1 MVDEYNTGNPVPS
14 SAMPDAWD
22 NNATIDKFVNS
33 TEMIVVTRTGVER
46 DTMAGMQ
53 KKADDQRDQMA
64 ADGAAVVEET
74 RQNLIPLSKQYM
86 TLAEAQADIA
96 NIPEGSTTYYRS
108 PDDSALAVE
117 VINNAGTLQP
127 TGRKMPSQ
135 QAVGDIAE
143 QTRQA
148 LDWLQR
154 VYLGQQSQAAAISDT
169 TDKSNANEI
178 ALQRLYLG
186 QQSQGTAISDTA
198 DKTDD
203 IEEQIQQALD
213 WLQRVYLGQQ
223 SQAAAISDTT
233 DKSNANEIALQ
244 RLYLG
249 QQSQGTAISDTA
261 DKTDD
266 IEEQIQQALDWLQ
279 RVYLGQQS
287 QAAAISDT
295 TDKSNA
301 NEIALQ
307 RLYLGQQSQAETQSQ
322 ITNDNKSTITALQH
336 VSLSLQV
343 ISEII
348 FSQERALN
356 VGQNN
361 ISDINTAVHVLSETL
376 TSLGVADSQI
386 RSTIH
391 SLSTSL
397 QIVIDAINL
406 APTTKDLDGARLQSL
421 LNLSLLASELYK
433 LDGLDTGGVGSA
445 GATEVTDGIYA
456 FPTPERIVRIDI
468 TSPQGVPASKAD
480 GKYQGKCKIDIDG
493 VSLTA
498 FSTIAVQGSSSAGY
512 PKKNLTIAFYFDDA
526 YSTDLNLKIG
536 DGLAFSE
543 WVYKANY
550 IDSTHSRNLIGYTLW
565 TQMQNTR
572 DIWPRREVD
581 HYYVGKTGL
590 AAVDTGA
597 TGIPKGYPCI
607 VYINSEFY
615 GIGGIMVGKK
625 RANYNIAKNIP
636 EQIYLEFQNCDI
648 RTLDITNPD
657 ICEVTAPSSVT
668 ATVNGY
674 LDVWRTFAQLPQSD
688 FSEALPEH
696 MDKMNTSD
704 YYILMMFLCA
714 VDCFNKNM
722 LFMTWDAQKWFCMP
736 YDLDT
741 TFGLNSSG
749 QAIAYEPTLN
759 PITEGFALSGNR
771 EFWGKVYT
779 AIGSDINARYAQL
792 RNSGVLSVGNVSRI
806 MTDLQSKYTID
817 MFERELGKWT
827 GLPSKDITSNDQLLS
842 WLTQRMVWLDQYFS
856 YE

>member
-1 MVDEYNTGNPVPS
+1 MAFNPELGSTSPAVLLDNAERLDKLVNGPELTE
-14 SAMPDAWD
+14 PDRA
-22 NNATIDKFVNS
+22 
-33 TEMIVVTRTGVER
+33 GVEL
-46 DTMAGMQ
+46 DTWRGMMA
-53 KKADDQRDQMA
+53 KND
-64 ADGAAVVEET
+64 EI
-74 RQNLIPLSKQYM
+74 RQNLIPLSKQYA
-86 TLAEAQADIA
+86 TLAAAQADIV

-135 QAVGDIAE
+135 QAVDDIEE

-148 LDWLQR
+148 TERIQR
-154 VYLGQQSQAAAISDT
+154 IYLSQQIQADTQSQLSDDNENAIT
-169 TDKSNANEI
+169 
-178 ALQRLYLG
+178 ALQRL
-186 QQSQGTAISDTA
+186 S
-198 DKTDD
+198 
-203 IEEQIQQALD
+203 
-213 WLQRVYLGQQ
+213 V
-223 SQAAAISDTT
+223 
-233 DKSNANEIALQ
+233 
-244 RLYLG
+244 
-249 QQSQGTAISDTA
+249 
-261 DKTDD
+261 
-266 IEEQIQQALDWLQ
+266 
-279 RVYLGQQS
+279 
-287 QAAAISDT
+287 
-295 TDKSNA
+295 
-301 NEIALQ
+301 
-307 RLYLGQQSQAETQSQ
+307 
-322 ITNDNKSTITALQH
+322 
-336 VSLSLQV
+336 SLQV

-348 FSQERALN
+348 FSQGSTLN
-356 VGQNN
+356 DSQNN
-361 ISDINTAVHVLSETL
+361 ISNINTAIQVLSETL
-376 TSLGVADSQI
+376 FSLGVSDSRTREAIQ
-386 RSTIH
+386 

-397 QIVIDAINL
+397 QIVIDAVNL
-406 APTTKDLDGARLQSL
+406 APTTRDLGGSQLQSL
-421 LNLSLLASELYK
+421 LSLSFLASELYK
-433 LDGLDTGGVGSA
+433 LDGLDTNATGGGGSA

-456 FPTPERIVRIDI
+456 FPAPARIVRIDI

-480 GKYQGKCKIDIDG
+480 GAYQGRCKIDIDG

-498 FSTIAVQGSSSAGY
+498 FSTIAVQGSSSAAY
-512 PKKNLTIAFYFDDA
+512 PKKNLTIAFYLDEE
-526 YSTDLNLKIG
+526 YSTELKLKIG

-550 IDSTHSRNLIGYTLW
+550 IDSTHSRNLVGYTLW

-572 DIWPRREVD
+572 DTWPRREVD

-615 GIGGIMVGKK
+615 GIGDLMVGKK

-648 RTLDITNPD
+648 RTLDISNPD
-657 ICEVTAPSSVT
+657 ICEVTAPSNVT

-674 LDVWRTFAQLPQSD
+674 LDVWRTFAQLPLSD
-688 FSEALPEH
+688 FSAALPEH

-741 TFGLNSSG
+741 TFGLNASG
-749 QAIAYEPTLN
+749 RAIAYGPTLN
-759 PITEGFALSGNR
+759 PITQGFALPGNR

-806 MTDLQSKYTID
+806 MTALQSKYTID
-817 MFERELGKWT
+817 MFERELIKWT

>member
-1 MVDEYNTGNPVPS
+1 MPQRYNTGNQRPS
-14 SAMPDAWD
+14 NSMKDVND
-22 NNATIDKFVNS
+22 NALAFDDYMNSDSDTFVDRLEN
-33 TEMIVVTRTGVER
+33 ER
-46 DTMAGMQ
+46 DSLRGTI
-53 KKADDQRDQMA
+53 KKILSE
-64 ADGAAVVEET
+64 GESAVGEA
-74 RQNLIPLSKQYM
+74 RQNLIPLSRQYM
-86 TLAEAQADIA
+86 TLAAAQADIA
-96 NIPEGSTTYYRS
+96 NIPVGSTTYYRS
-108 PDDSALAVE
+108 PDDSALAIE
-117 VINNAGTLQP
+117 VMNVGGTLQP

-135 QAVGDIAE
+135 QAVDDIEE
-143 QTRQA
+143 QTQQA
-148 LDWLQR
+148 IEW
-154 VYLGQQSQAAAISDT
+154 
-169 TDKSNANEI
+169 
-178 ALQRLYLG
+178 LQRLYLG
-186 QQSQGTAISDTA
+186 QQSQATAISDTA
-198 DKTDD
+198 DKADD
-203 IEEQIQQALD
+203 IEEQIQQAIE
-213 WLQRVYLGQQ
+213 WLQRL
-223 SQAAAISDTT
+223 
-233 DKSNANEIALQ
+233 
-244 RLYLG
+244 
-249 QQSQGTAISDTA
+249 
-261 DKTDD
+261 
-266 IEEQIQQALDWLQ
+266 
-279 RVYLGQQS
+279 YLGQQS

-322 ITNDNKSTITALQH
+322 ITNDNKNAITALQRL
-336 VSLSLQV
+336 SLSLQV

-348 FSQERALN
+348 FSQGSTLN
-356 VGQNN
+356 ANQNN
-361 ISDINTAVHVLSETL
+361 ISNINTALQVLSETL
-376 TSLGVADSQI
+376 SSLGVSDSRTRNAIQ
-386 RSTIH
+386 

-406 APTTKDLDGARLQSL
+406 APTTRDLDGVQLQSL
-421 LNLSLLASELYK
+421 LNLSILASELYK
-433 LDGLDTGGVGSA
+433 LDGLDTNATGDGGSA

-456 FPTPERIVRIDI
+456 FPSPARIVRIDI
-468 TSPQGVPASKAD
+468 TSPQGVPVSKAD
-480 GKYQGKCKIDIDG
+480 GAYQGQCKIDIDG

-512 PKKNLTIAFYFDDA
+512 PKKNLTIAFYSDEA
-526 YSTDLNLKIG
+526 YSTEMKLKIG

-648 RTLDITNPD
+648 RTLDISNPN
-657 ICEVTAPSSVT
+657 ICEVTAPSNVT

-688 FSEALPEH
+688 FSATLPEH
-696 MDKMNTSD
+696 MDKMNVSD

-749 QAIAYEPTLN
+749 QAIAYGPTLN
-759 PITEGFALSGNR
+759 PITQGFALSGNR

-817 MFERELGKWT
+817 MFERELSKWT

>member
-1 MVDEYNTGNPVPS
+1 M
-14 SAMPDAWD
+14 
-22 NNATIDKFVNS
+22 
-33 TEMIVVTRTGVER
+33 
-46 DTMAGMQ
+46 
-53 KKADDQRDQMA
+53 
-64 ADGAAVVEET
+64 
-74 RQNLIPLSKQYM
+74 
-86 TLAEAQADIA
+86 
-96 NIPEGSTTYYRS
+96 
-108 PDDSALAVE
+108 
-117 VINNAGTLQP
+117 
-127 TGRKMPSQ
+127 
-135 QAVGDIAE
+135 
-143 QTRQA
+143 
-148 LDWLQR
+148 
-154 VYLGQQSQAAAISDT
+154 
-169 TDKSNANEI
+169 
-178 ALQRLYLG
+178 
-186 QQSQGTAISDTA
+186 
-198 DKTDD
+198 
-203 IEEQIQQALD
+203 
-213 WLQRVYLGQQ
+213 
-223 SQAAAISDTT
+223 
-233 DKSNANEIALQ
+233 
-244 RLYLG
+244 
-249 QQSQGTAISDTA
+249 
-261 DKTDD
+261 
-266 IEEQIQQALDWLQ
+266 
-279 RVYLGQQS
+279 
-287 QAAAISDT
+287 
-295 TDKSNA
+295 
-301 NEIALQ
+301 
-307 RLYLGQQSQAETQSQ
+307 
-322 ITNDNKSTITALQH
+322 
-336 VSLSLQV
+336 
-343 ISEII
+343 
-348 FSQERALN
+348 
-356 VGQNN
+356 
-361 ISDINTAVHVLSETL
+361 
-376 TSLGVADSQI
+376 
-386 RSTIH
+386 
-391 SLSTSL
+391 STSL

-406 APTTKDLDGARLQSL
+406 APSARDLDGARLQSL

-433 LDGLDTGGVGSA
+433 LDGLDTNATGGGGSA
-445 GATEVTDGIYA
+445 GATEVTDGVYA
-456 FPTPERIVRIDI
+456 FPSPARIVRIDI

-480 GKYQGKCKIDIDG
+480 GAYQGRCKIDIDG

-512 PKKNLTIAFYFDDA
+512 PKKNLTIAFYSDEA
-526 YSTDLNLKIG
+526 YSTDMKLKIG

-565 TQMQNTR
+565 TQMQDTR

-615 GIGGIMVGKK
+615 GVGDIMIGKK

-648 RTLDITNPD
+648 RTLDISNPD
-657 ICEVTAPSSVT
+657 ICEVTAPSNVT

-674 LDVWRTFAQLPQSD
+674 LDVWRTFAQLPQSE
-688 FSEALPEH
+688 FSAALPEH

-741 TFGLNSSG
+741 TFGLNASG
-749 QAIAYEPTLN
+749 RAIAYGPTLN
-759 PITEGFALSGNR
+759 PITQGFALPGNR

-806 MTDLQSKYTID
+806 MTALQSKYTID
-817 MFERELGKWT
+817 MFERELIKWT

>member
-1 MVDEYNTGNPVPS
+1 
-14 SAMPDAWD
+14 
-22 NNATIDKFVNS
+22 
-33 TEMIVVTRTGVER
+33 
-46 DTMAGMQ
+46 
-53 KKADDQRDQMA
+53 
-64 ADGAAVVEET
+64 
-74 RQNLIPLSKQYM
+74 
-86 TLAEAQADIA
+86 
-96 NIPEGSTTYYRS
+96 
-108 PDDSALAVE
+108 
-117 VINNAGTLQP
+117 
-127 TGRKMPSQ
+127 
-135 QAVGDIAE
+135 
-143 QTRQA
+143 
-148 LDWLQR
+148 QR
-154 VYLGQQSQAAAISDT
+154 VYLGQQSQATAISDT

-178 ALQRLYLG
+178 ALQRL
-186 QQSQGTAISDTA
+186 
-198 DKTDD
+198 
-203 IEEQIQQALD
+203 
-213 WLQRVYLGQQ
+213 
-223 SQAAAISDTT
+223 
-233 DKSNANEIALQ
+233 
-244 RLYLG
+244 
-249 QQSQGTAISDTA
+249 
-261 DKTDD
+261 
-266 IEEQIQQALDWLQ
+266 
-279 RVYLGQQS
+279 
-287 QAAAISDT
+287 
-295 TDKSNA
+295 
-301 NEIALQ
+301 
-307 RLYLGQQSQAETQSQ
+307 
-322 ITNDNKSTITALQH
+322 
-336 VSLSLQV
+336 SLSLQV

-348 FSQERALN
+348 FSQERTLD
-356 VGQNN
+356 VSQND
-361 ISDINTAVHVLSETL
+361 ISKINTALQVLSETL
-376 TSLGVADSQI
+376 TSLGLADSQI

-406 APTTKDLDGARLQSL
+406 APTTKDLDGIRLQAL
-421 LNLSLLASELYK
+421 LNLSSLASELYK
-433 LDGLDTGGVGSA
+433 LDGLDTNASGGGSA

-456 FPTPERIVRIDI
+456 FPAPERIVRIDI

-480 GKYQGKCKIDIDG
+480 GKYRGKCKIDIDG
-493 VSLTA
+493 MSLAA
-498 FSTIAVQGSSSAGY
+498 FSTIAVQGSSSEWY
-512 PKKNLTIAFYFDDA
+512 PKKNLTIAFYSDGE
-526 YSTDLNLKIG
+526 YSTELNLKIG

-550 IDSTHSRNLIGYTLW
+550 IDSTHSRNLVGYTLW

-648 RTLDITNPD
+648 RTLDISDPS
-657 ICEVTAPSSVT
+657 ICEVTAPSKVT

-674 LDVWRTFAQLPQSD
+674 LDVWRTFAQLPQSK
-688 FSEALPEH
+688 FSAALPEH
-696 MDKMNTSD
+696 MDKMNVSD

-714 VDCFNKNM
+714 VDCYNKNM

-771 EFWGKVYT
+771 EFWGKVYS

-792 RNSGVLSVGNVSRI
+792 RNSGVLSVVNVSRI

>member
-1 MVDEYNTGNPVPS
+1 MSDMDPLYES
-14 SAMPDAWD
+14 MKDSAEDMS
-22 NNATIDKFVNS
+22 K
-33 TEMIVVTRTGVER
+33 
-46 DTMAGMQ
+46 
-53 KKADDQRDQMA
+53 
-64 ADGAAVVEET
+64 AVVEMKT
-74 RQNLIPLSKQYM
+74 MMTADQNADVNVEGYGPKPSFSKQIKSLFAGKSEGVLRLYP
-86 TLAEAQADIA
+86 TLAAAQADIA
-96 NIPEGSTTYYRS
+96 NTSVGSTTYYRS
-108 PDDSALAVE
+108 PDDSAVAIE
-117 VINNAGTLQP
+117 VINNSGTLEP
-127 TGRKMPSQ
+127 TGRKMPSL
-135 QAVGDIAE
+135 QAVDDIEE

-148 LDWLQR
+148 IDWLQHI
-154 VYLGQQSQAAAISDT
+154 YLSQQIQADTQSQLSDDNENAI
-169 TDKSNANEI
+169 I
-178 ALQRLYLG
+178 ALQRL
-186 QQSQGTAISDTA
+186 
-198 DKTDD
+198 
-203 IEEQIQQALD
+203 
-213 WLQRVYLGQQ
+213 
-223 SQAAAISDTT
+223 
-233 DKSNANEIALQ
+233 
-244 RLYLG
+244 
-249 QQSQGTAISDTA
+249 
-261 DKTDD
+261 
-266 IEEQIQQALDWLQ
+266 
-279 RVYLGQQS
+279 
-287 QAAAISDT
+287 
-295 TDKSNA
+295 
-301 NEIALQ
+301 
-307 RLYLGQQSQAETQSQ
+307 
-322 ITNDNKSTITALQH
+322 
-336 VSLSLQV
+336 SLSLQV

-348 FSQERALN
+348 FSQGSTLN
-356 VGQNN
+356 DSQNN
-361 ISDINTAVHVLSETL
+361 ISNMNTAIQVLSETL
-376 TSLGVADSQI
+376 FSLGVSDSRTREAIQ
-386 RSTIH
+386 

-397 QIVIDAINL
+397 QIVIDAVNL
-406 APTTKDLDGARLQSL
+406 APTTRDLGGSQLQSL
-421 LNLSLLASELYK
+421 LSLSFLASELYK
-433 LDGLDTGGVGSA
+433 LDGLDTNATGGGGSA

-456 FPTPERIVRIDI
+456 FPAPERIVRIDI
-468 TSPQGVPASKAD
+468 TSPRGVPASKAD

-512 PKKNLTIAFYFDDA
+512 PKKNLTIAFYSDEE
-526 YSTDLNLKIG
+526 YSTELNLKIG

-550 IDSTHSRNLIGYTLW
+550 IDSTHSRNLVGYTLW

-572 DIWPRREVD
+572 DTWPRREVD

-648 RTLDITNPD
+648 RTLNISNPD
-657 ICEVTAPSSVT
+657 ICEVTAPSNVT

-674 LDVWRTFAQLPQSD
+674 LDVWRTFAQLPQSE
-688 FSEALPEH
+688 FSAALPEH
-696 MDKMNTSD
+696 MDKMNASD

-741 TFGLNSSG
+741 TFGLNAFG
-749 QAIAYEPTLN
+749 QAIAYGPTLN
-759 PITEGFALSGNR
+759 PITEGFTLSGNR

-806 MTDLQSKYTID
+806 VTALQSKYTID
-817 MFERELGKWT
+817 MFERELIKWT